1 MRPTCLVALALLV
14 AAFVAFYPYLS
25 GMGPCYGGEC
35 PYATHSSSE
44 GSNTGFATACV
55 GAGLVASSVAVL
67 AFAVRRGCLATTDDP
82 RPTEVYFSLEPP
94 PPRLPLTR

>member
-1 MRPTCLVALALLV
+1 MRRTYLVTLALLV

-55 GAGLVASSVAVL
+55 GAGVVASSVAVL
-67 AFAVRRGCLATTDDP
+67 AFAVRRGYLATTDDP
-82 RPTEVYFSLEPP
+82 RPTEIYFSLDPP